1 MTNICM
7 PLLNAESSMKIY
19 KCAPRGWPITT
30 STGDGGMGYIYW
42 YDATYHYGTYGGDS
56 IAFVGD
62 SLLYPPFGGISN
74 VIDYDHFIANRG
86 NGYLDV
92 FKYIYNNKLYPVY
105 DEASGYARFPI
116 QTKTWQEIFND
127 PDLTA

>member
-1 MTNICM
+1 MINTMAYSDPIPDTYSPRNYKYRCTNIT
-7 PLLNAESSMKIY
+7 
-19 KCAPRGWPITT
+19 IT
-30 STGDGGMGYIYW
+30 SK
-42 YDATYHYGTYGGDS
+42 GDS
-56 IAFVGD
+56 IAFVGNRGE
-62 SLLYPPFGGISN
+62 SLLYPPFGGITN

-92 FKYIYNNKLYPVY
+92 FRYIYNNRLYPVY
-105 DEASGYARFPI
+105 DKASGYARFPI